1 MKILRGNRA
10 NYAPTASSPVIA
22 HVCAEKGSRCARCE
36 VRAKFESTSSVLA
49 ESCNVL
55 ASDEQKRLD
64 NKSAIATWLFAIPT
78 DVFCCTSW
86 SLLPLAIPVFEAL
99 ARQLQDEA
107 HESLTFRIVL
117 LLVA

>member
-55 ASDEQKRLD
+55 ASHEQKRFQADLTIRQ
-64 NKSAIATWLFAIPT
+64 SPHGCLQYRQT
-78 DVFCCTSW
+78 C
-86 SLLPLAIPVFEAL
+86 LAA
-99 ARQLQDEA
+99 
-107 HESLTFRIVL
+107 
-117 LLVA
+117 